1 MKKKNKNNL
10 LPVIGWRANEE
21 EREMLTVV
29 RQHFMRSSNSDI
41 LRFLV
46 VDAYK
51 KILNKNNPMGISK

>member
-1 MKKKNKNNL
+1 MEKKNKNNL

-51 KILNKNNPMGISK
+51 KILNKNCASAQE

>member
-51 KILNKNNPMGISK
+51 KILNENCASAQK